1 MPQTFSAALASG
13 YDRLCAHSDLLDAIN
28 VFPIPDA
35 DTGQN
40 LVASL
45 RPLGRSRLPFQEL
58 VREIQENA
66 LGNSGVIAAQ
76 FLAGF
81 LSALETKNLHQ
92 AAELGR
98 AKAWK
103 AVQCPQPGTMLT
115 VFDVLAH
122 GLSECDPTTTDEARA
137 VIKDLE
143 EAVRNSFT
151 VVPGLMQAEVVDA
164 GALGMLLL
172 FEGFLQ
178 HLAGS
183 LGDLS
188 PVEKRFAGLL
198 SLDQEPQVQS
208 REAGYCITALIKPHA
223 QGWGELDK
231 LRDRGTSVVLG
242 TAQDRIKVH
251 LHARNRSETKRHLE
265 DAGQIVEWREERLA
279 PGHIRAQAE
288 PVSRDVHIMTD
299 AAGSL
304 TAEDAGRCGITLLA
318 SYVGIEGLF
327 YPETSIQP
335 EDLYAV
341 MRRGGHVS
349 TSQAPLARRHE
360 AYDRALAE
368 HEQVVYMGV
377 GSAYTH
383 NVQGARGW
391 QEANDPQGRFWVV
404 DTGAASGR
412 LGLGALA
419 ASLFA
424 KQDKSLS
431 EVIDF
436 VHQVCSHCRE
446 YIFLDRLTYLAR
458 GGRLSRPGAFLG
470 DMLGMKPI
478 VSPTSEGAVKAG
490 VVRDSRAQR
499 DFALKMLR
507 RDCVRDGLEGPC
519 CVLLQYTDNYR
530 WVEDVAAADILR
542 FFPQAQIL
550 VRPMSLTSGAH
561 MGPGTW
567 AMAFLPGT
575 LGSEEDMGCLLKE
588 LAPGNDCC

>member
-1 MPQTFSAALASG
+1 MMPQTLPTALASG
-13 YDRLCAHSDLLDAIN
+13 YDRLCAHADLLDAIN

-45 RPLGRSRLPFQEL
+45 RPLGYFRWPFQDL
-58 VREIQENA
+58 VREVQENA

-81 LSALETKNLHQ
+81 LPALETKNLHQ

-98 AKAWK
+98 AKAWA
-103 AVQCPQPGTMLT
+103 AVQCPQSGTMLT
-115 VFDVLAH
+115 VFDALAH
-122 GLSECDPTTTDEARA
+122 GLSDRDPANTDEARS
-137 VIKDLE
+137 VVKDME
-143 EAVRNSFT
+143 EAVRNSFK
-151 VVPGLMQAEVVDA
+151 VVPGLMQAEVVDS

-183 LGDLS
+183 LEALA
-188 PVEKRFAGLL
+188 PVEKRFAGLV
-198 SLDQEPQVQS
+198 SLHRNPRVQNQET
-208 REAGYCITALIKPHA
+208 GYCITALIRPHA
-223 QGWGELDK
+223 KGLRELDK
-231 LRDRGTSVVLG
+231 IRDKGTSVVFG
-242 TAQDRIKVH
+242 AAQDRIKVH
-251 LHARNRSETKRHLE
+251 LHAGSRAATRRHLE
-265 DAGQIVEWREERLA
+265 DAGQIVEWREERLT
-279 PGHIRAQAE
+279 PGHMREQAE

-304 TAEDAGRCGITLLA
+304 TAEDAGRCGITLLD
-318 SYVGIEGLF
+318 SYVGIEGRF
-327 YPETSIQP
+327 YPETSVQP

-341 MRRGGHVS
+341 MRRGGNVS
-349 TSQAPLARRHE
+349 TSQAPLAKRHE
-360 AYDRALAE
+360 AYSRALAE
-368 HEQVVYMGV
+368 HEQIVYMGV

-383 NVQGARGW
+383 NVHGAMGW

-412 LGLGALA
+412 LGLGALT

-424 KQDKSLS
+424 KQGKSLS

-436 VHQVCSHCRE
+436 VHQACSHCRE

-499 DFALKMLR
+499 DFALKMLQ
-507 RDCVRDGLEGPC
+507 RDCAPHGLEGPC

-530 WVEDVAAADILR
+530 WVEDVAVADILR
-542 FFPQAQIL
+542 FFPRARIL

-567 AMAFLPGT
+567 AMAFLPEMW
-575 LGSEEDMGCLLKE
+575 GSGEDMDCLLKE
-588 LAPGNDCC
+588 LVPDNC

>member
-1 MPQTFSAALASG
+1 MPQTFSAALAGG
-13 YDRLCAHSDLLDAIN
+13 YDRLCAHADLLDSIN

-45 RPLGRSRLPFQEL
+45 RPLSHSGLPFQEL
-58 VREIQENA
+58 VREVQENA

-81 LSALETKNLHQ
+81 LPALEKQNLHQ
-92 AAELGR
+92 AAEHGR
-98 AKAWK
+98 ANAWA

-115 VFDVLAH
+115 VFDALAQ
-122 GLSECDPTTTDEARA
+122 GLSDRDPAKTDEAWA

-143 EAVRNSFT
+143 DVVRNSFT

-183 LGDLS
+183 WGALA
-188 PVEKRFAGLL
+188 PVEKRFAGLV
-198 SLDQEPQVQS
+198 SLDQNPHVQNQES
-208 REAGYCITALIKPHA
+208 GYCITALIKPHA
-223 QGWGELDK
+223 KGLGELDK
-231 LRDRGTSVVLG
+231 LRNRGTSVVFG
-242 TAQDRIKVH
+242 AAQDRIKVH
-251 LHARNRSETKRHLE
+251 LHAGSRAATKRHLE
-265 DAGQIVEWREERLA
+265 DAGQIVEWREESLA
-279 PGHIRAQAE
+279 PGHMREQADSG
-288 PVSRDVHIMTD
+288 SRDVHIMTD

-304 TAEDAGRCGITLLA
+304 TAEDAGRCGITLLD
-318 SYVGIEGLF
+318 SYVGIEGRF
-327 YPETSIQP
+327 YPETSVQP

-341 MRRGGHVS
+341 MRRGGNVS

-360 AYDRALAE
+360 AYLRAMAE

-383 NVQGARGW
+383 NVHGARGW
-391 QEANDPQGRFWVV
+391 QEANDPRGRFWVV

-412 LGLGALA
+412 LGLGALI

-424 KQDKSLS
+424 KQGKSLS

-436 VHQVCSHCRE
+436 VHQACSHCRE

-458 GGRLSRPGAFLG
+458 GGRLSRPGAFFG

-478 VSPTSEGAVKAG
+478 VTPTSEGAVKVG
-490 VVRDSRAQR
+490 VVRDSRGQR

-507 RDCVRDGLEGPC
+507 RDCAC
-519 CVLLQYTDNYR
+519 
-530 WVEDVAAADILR
+530 DVK
-542 FFPQAQIL
+542 
-550 VRPMSLTSGAH
+550 T
-561 MGPGTW
+561 
-567 AMAFLPGT
+567 
-575 LGSEEDMGCLLKE
+575 
-588 LAPGNDCC
+588 